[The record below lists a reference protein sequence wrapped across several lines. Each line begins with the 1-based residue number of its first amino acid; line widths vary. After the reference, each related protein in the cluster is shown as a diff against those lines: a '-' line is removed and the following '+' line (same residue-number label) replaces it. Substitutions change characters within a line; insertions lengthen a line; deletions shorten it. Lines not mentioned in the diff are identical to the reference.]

1 MRAPL
6 RLTGALLA
14 AAVITGCAA
23 PSQPGAMIA
32 APAGEIHHSRE
43 SVSVQVS
50 GGKETSSVRTS
61 QISDKDF
68 AQALR
73 ESIEKAGLFAQTAE
87 APRGTYRLEAY
98 IGELTQPF
106 IGFDMTVTMEVTY
119 TLTDTRSQQVV
130 LKKPISA
137 THTATTG
144 DSVIGVK
151 RLQLANEAAA
161 RKNIEQAITEM
172 SKLELD

>member
-1 MRAPL
+1 VRAHL
-6 RLTGALLA
+6 RLIGALAA

-32 APAGEIHHSRE
+32 APAGVHHSRE

-73 ESIEKAGLFAQTAE
+73 ESIEKAGLFVQTAE

>member
-1 MRAPL
+1 VRAHL
-6 RLTGALLA
+6 RLIGALAA

-32 APAGEIHHSRE
+32 APAGVHHSRE